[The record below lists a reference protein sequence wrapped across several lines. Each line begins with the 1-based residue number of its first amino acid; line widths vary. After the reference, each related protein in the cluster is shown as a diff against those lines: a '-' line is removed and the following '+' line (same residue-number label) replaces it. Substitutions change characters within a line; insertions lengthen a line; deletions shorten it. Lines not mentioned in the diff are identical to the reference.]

1 MKKALIAA
9 AVLLCTSLAQ
19 AAVQGTAPA
28 SNASFR
34 DLAAQAVERVVP
46 ESIASAIN
54 APAQEQAAD
63 IEQTAVVVPSVPEP
77 ETYAMMAAGL
87 VAVGFIARRR
97 QRAR

>member
-46 ESIASAIN
+46 DL
-54 APAQEQAAD
+54 APAHDQASEGEQS
-63 IEQTAVVVPSVPEP
+63 IQPTAVVAVPEP

-97 QRAR
+97 QRSR